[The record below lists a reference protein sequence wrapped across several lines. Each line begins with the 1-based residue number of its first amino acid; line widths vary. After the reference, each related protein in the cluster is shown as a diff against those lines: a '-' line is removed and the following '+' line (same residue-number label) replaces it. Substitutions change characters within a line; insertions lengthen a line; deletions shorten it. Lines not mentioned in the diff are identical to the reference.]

1 MDDATEAEGV
11 ALPSS
16 DWERLAMAGWVAHSE
31 ALLTTQA
38 RQAGKSLPAWSEL
51 SPLAKE
57 AWMASSRHILQ
68 TWLALDFRGAIQDDD
83 LLENAARLA
92 ALGKRGGMSTPDC
105 IRHMVAFVPIAL
117 IEPEVLCGGCSGE
130 IFFPEE
136 PA

>member
-31 ALLTTQA
+31 ALLTAGA
-38 RQAGKSLPAWSEL
+38 RQAGKSLPQWSAL
-51 SPLAKE
+51 SPLAKA
-57 AWMASSRHILQ
+57 AWLASARHILQ
-68 TWLALDFRGAIQDDD
+68 AWLALDFRCAIQNDD

-92 ALGKRGGMSTPDC
+92 SLGKRGGLSTPDC
-105 IRHMVAFVPIAL
+105 IRHMVSFIPVAL
-117 IEPEVLCGGCSGE
+117 IEPDILCGGSSGE
-130 IFFPEE
+130 LFFPEE